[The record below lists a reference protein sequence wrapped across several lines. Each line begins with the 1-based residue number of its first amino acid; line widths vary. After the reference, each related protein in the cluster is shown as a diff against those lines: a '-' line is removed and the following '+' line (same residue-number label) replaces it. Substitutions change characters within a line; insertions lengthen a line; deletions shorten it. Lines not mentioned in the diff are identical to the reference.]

1 MKFKFLILITL
12 MLLLVSCVD
21 RTPVDPKPIDEQ
33 ESAKR
38 NNDTT
43 QSNTKK
49 NIDREMSEHD
59 NIAFP
64 EASLQKM
71 DQGVNVVLLQEAL
84 KDIGY
89 ELPIDGFYSDVTTW
103 AITDFQLQMNDL
115 SVTGI
120 YDDATKLSLESMTE
134 EGKTIEIGA
143 GLPPLAEPAITNAGT
158 KIMENPYDLLAI
170 VNKENALPKDY
181 TPNDLT
187 VPDVLF
193 PFTEDL
199 PKKQLRAPAA
209 RALEDLFAVAEE
221 AGHQLFAQS
230 GFRSY
235 KRQVSLFTAYS
246 KEHGEEAANIFSAR
260 PGESE
265 HQSGLSI
272 DITSANVG
280 HQLVTAFGETPEGE
294 WVANHADEFGFII
307 RYPEGKEDI
316 TQYQFEPWHLRYVG
330 DKAAKEIK
338 EADMTLEEYFDEV
351 N

>member
-1 MKFKFLILITL
+1 MKFKFVTLITL
-12 MLLLVSCVD
+12 ILLLVACVD
-21 RTPVDPKPIDEQ
+21 QAPVDPEPIDEQ
-33 ESAKR
+33 ESTKQ
-38 NNDTT
+38 NDTT
-43 QSNTKK
+43 QSNTEE
-49 NIDREMSEHD
+49 NIV
-59 NIAFP
+59 FP
-64 EASLQKM
+64 EAPLQKM
-71 DQGVNVVLLQEAL
+71 DQGDNVSILQEAL

-89 ELPIDGFYSDVTTW
+89 ELPIDGLYSETTTW

-120 YDDATKLSLESMTE
+120 YDDATKLSLENVTE
-134 EGKTIEIGA
+134 EGKAIEIGA
-143 GLPPLAEPAITNAGT
+143 ALPPLAEPAITNAGT
-158 KIMENPYDLLAI
+158 KILGNPYDLLAI
-170 VNKENALPKDY
+170 VNKENALPEDY

-209 RALEDLFAVAEE
+209 SALEDLFTAAEG

-235 KRQVSLFTAYS
+235 DRQVSLFDAYT

-272 DITSANVG
+272 DITSADVG
-280 HQLVTAFGETPEGE
+280 YQLVTAFGETPEGE

-338 EADMTLEEYFDEV
+338 EADTTLEEYFDEV